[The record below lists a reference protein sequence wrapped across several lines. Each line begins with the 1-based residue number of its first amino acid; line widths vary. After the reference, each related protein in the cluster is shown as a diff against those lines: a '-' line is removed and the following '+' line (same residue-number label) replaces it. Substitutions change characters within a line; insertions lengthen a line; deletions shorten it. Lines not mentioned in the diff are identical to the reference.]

1 MIHRGS
7 QLAAVVICFLI
18 LTVTTV
24 TLRCY
29 VRIRLTGGF
38 GADDAFSVAALV
50 IFVLGS
56 ACLLVGVGTGG
67 FGHQWMDISPQKLIL
82 ALKACT
88 T

>member
-50 IFVLGS
+50 RLPLNGNYLLLS
-56 ACLLVGVGTGG
+56 AL
-67 FGHQWMDISPQKLIL
+67 
-82 ALKACT
+82 
-88 T
+88 